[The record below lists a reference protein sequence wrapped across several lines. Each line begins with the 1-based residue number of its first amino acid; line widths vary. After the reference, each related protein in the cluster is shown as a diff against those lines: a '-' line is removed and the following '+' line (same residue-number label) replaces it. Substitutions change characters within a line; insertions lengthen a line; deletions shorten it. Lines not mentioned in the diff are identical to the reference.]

1 MVVQIILM
9 NVVYAMEK
17 VYNIHFVIVMAMF
30 MTVMIIVEVFKQSMN
45 VVYVEALE
53 SLKDIVTVLETY

>member
-1 MVVQIILM
+1 M